1 MANQVIPESVR
12 YAVGKMDFNSNC
24 FRLLPN
30 GAVTA
35 GPNSRVLF
43 TLPGNATIDLRSLVF
58 SFDVTTTSDN
68 TNGGGAVVYA
78 KLPANSS
85 SLIAQ
90 ISVMAS
96 GVLIS
101 QSFSEYNTACKIKH
115 IIHSSRDRDGSI
127 DGTLHHGVIST
138 TDAVDDVS
146 VLFKPTLGLFGE
158 SSTRF
163 LNTALCGDISV
174 ELVFAPT
181 SVLAYKEHGRALDQ
195 NFSDANAKANALNVT
210 YSVSNL
216 SASVHTVSFGETYD
230 QLLLSR
236 LVDENSLMVRYK
248 EYYSFSLKGTQS
260 TAHDLRFSLSASSV
274 DALYLAMRDANYENS
289 GIRTRQYSGAVQS
302 DANCANAFKF
312 LAFNDSTTKRGS
324 MRYNFE
330 INSVKYGQF
339 AADVLDA
346 CHEHQMLSDQ
356 HGYGARGT
364 MISSLADF
372 NDGKA
377 VFPLVLNFPG
387 QPISVQSGVNTRG
400 SNSQFSVSVTGQTI
414 PAANADAQTTAS
426 LSSYLLVETTATL
439 HIQGAKSVVPVY

>member
-1 MANQVIPESVR
+1 MLGAGPLVIRIRASRRQPHGLARGATLGRLFRPHARAEDASAHDDAATSAHGVKHTTETRGIFFVSNAISHHHHHHITQAKNMANQVIPESVR

-174 ELVFAPT
+174 EWPLRP
-181 SVLAYKEHGRALDQ
+181 RRCW
-195 NFSDANAKANALNVT
+195 
-210 YSVSNL
+210 
-216 SASVHTVSFGETYD
+216 HT
-230 QLLLSR
+230 R
-236 LVDENSLMVRYK
+236 
-248 EYYSFSLKGTQS
+248 S
-260 TAHDLRFSLSASSV
+260 TAVRSIRI
-274 DALYLAMRDANYENS
+274 LAMP
-289 GIRTRQYSGAVQS
+289 TQ
-302 DANCANAFKF
+302 K
-312 LAFNDSTTKRGS
+312 
-324 MRYNFE
+324 
-330 INSVKYGQF
+330 
-339 AADVLDA
+339 
-346 CHEHQMLSDQ
+346 
-356 HGYGARGT
+356 
-364 MISSLADF
+364 
-372 NDGKA
+372 
-377 VFPLVLNFPG
+377 P
-387 QPISVQSGVNTRG
+387 
-400 SNSQFSVSVTGQTI
+400 
-414 PAANADAQTTAS
+414 
-426 LSSYLLVETTATL
+426 TL
-439 HIQGAKSVVPVY
+439 